1 MNRLAIALLVLLT
14 CGGAAAGQPAA
25 PQRTTIDSPELSPTA
40 VASVDARATFCR
52 FIDTAA
58 AEHAIPVEFFTRL
71 LWQESSFRASA
82 VSPKGAQGIAQFMP
96 ATAAERGLADPFDAS
111 RAIVASARLLN
122 DLRLRF
128 GNLGLAAA
136 AYNAGPARVTGW
148 LAGTREL
155 PRETRE
161 YVAAITGRPVEDWL
175 SGEAFREGLQEKRA
189 GGETCV
195 ELVALIAV
203 PPALSPLPAA
213 LGSADWQPWGVQ
225 LAVSFSQER
234 ALASYRAMQRR
245 HPAILAERSPL
256 VLRKRDLSRGTK
268 PLVQV
273 RLPAPTRQAANE
285 LCRELRAG
293 GSVCVVLRN

>member
-1 MNRLAIALLVLLT
+1 MHRLAIALLVVLT
-14 CGGAAAGQPAA
+14 GSGAAAAQPAV
-25 PQRTTIDSPELSPTA
+25 PQRAAIDSPELSPT
-40 VASVDARATFCR
+40 SGTSEDGRATFCR
-52 FIDTAA
+52 FIVTAA

-82 VSPKGAQGIAQFMP
+82 ISPKGAQGIAQFMP
-96 ATAAERGLADPFDAS
+96 ATAAERGLADPFDAAQ
-111 RAIVASARLLN
+111 AIVASARLLN

-148 LAGTREL
+148 LAGNREL
-155 PRETRE
+155 PRETRD
-161 YVAAITGRPVEDWL
+161 YVAAITGRPVEDWS
-175 SGEAFREGLQEKRA
+175 SGEAFKEDSQEKRA
-189 GGETCV
+189 GPETCV

-225 LAVSFSQER
+225 LAASFSQEK
-234 ALASYRAMQRR
+234 ALASYRAMQQR

-256 VLRKRDLSRGTK
+256 ILRKRNLSRGTK

-285 LCRELRAG
+285 LCRELRAA